1 MTRKKVFIAA
11 GIILQI
17 AVIVAG
23 GSLFCRL
30 RKSNADITVQRY
42 YQSFAHYTVDDIAK
56 VEFKQIGLFGNDYW
70 ELRSLTPHGINLF
83 PIIQKLIRENGS
95 KERIYDKSQDAR
107 VKYTFKDGRFL
118 VVWLKRPQFFQ
129 IEIPGAGYD
138 QKDLVPFFYGIP
150 VDDESYQQCMQ
161 ELNKQIE
168 IVHMK
173 MVSLYDKRNR

>member
-23 GSLFCRL
+23 GLLFCRL

-56 VEFKQIGLFGNDYW
+56 VEFKNPGHLGDFNFW
-70 ELRSLTPHGINLF
+70 ELRSLTPHGIKLF

-95 KERIYDKSQDAR
+95 KEKIYDKHVVAW

-118 VVWLKRPQFFQ
+118 VVMLKCPQFFQ
-129 IEIPGAGYD
+129 IEIPGAGYV
-138 QKDLVPFFYGIP
+138 QKDLSPWYGIP
-150 VDDESYQQCMQ
+150 VDDESYQQCLQ
-161 ELNKQIE
+161 EFEKQLEVTGRKIIE
-168 IVHMK
+168 RIL
-173 MVSLYDKRNR
+173 SRLQ